1 MIENTNGINMKKTI
15 TNVCLLGLLL
25 SSPMAMTAE
34 DYEVNSPD
42 GKIAAVL
49 HLEEGK
55 LAYTVSKDGK
65 TLVDR
70 SPLGLT
76 TNKGD
81 FSAGGL
87 EYVSH
92 DVAALDETYTLTT
105 GKQLECRN
113 NCSQLTLTVKN
124 VEKDWNLSVLFR
136 LYDDGFAFRYEIP
149 RKENLSRIQIKDE
162 ASRIKV
168 KGLKYCLGS
177 RFNHPDDYTRP
188 NIPYESNYGTYTWSE
203 MQGHGHDARLNAPA
217 LAITGSE
224 FILISEAA
232 NVGTYS
238 TALLRAESEV
248 GEFSF
253 AYSGDTKD
261 MDTDK
266 IHTLTVDL
274 PLKTPWRM
282 AIVGSLSDV
291 FESVMT
297 ESLNEPNVLQDT
309 GWIRPGWVSWDWG
322 GVEGGSYGDSR
333 VECNKK
339 YIDLAVE
346 MGWPYAMIDGGW
358 NDSEI
363 PAIKEYADTKG
374 VELLLWQTAR
384 LSESWQFSFNNM
396 ENTLDQWKA
405 WGIKG
410 VKIDFW
416 EDDSRTTMERMEL
429 LLKLCAE
436 RQMLVNFHG
445 CTRPSGLRRT
455 YPHLMTQ
462 EAIMGGEQNFWNN
475 KHMTAEHH
483 INLFFT
489 RNVVGAADY
498 TPGDMVDNNGTFI
511 NLTTVAHRMG
521 LLVGF
526 ESGLQHMAE
535 SPEALRYFEGKEIM
549 KRVPTVWDES
559 RLLEGKVSQYAT
571 IARRNGE
578 DWWIAGATVAARN
591 CRMKLD
597 FLSPGKEY
605 TAYIYRDGSCRSDM
619 TFERRVVDSGT
630 TLSLREASCGGFLVQ
645 ISPKSD
651 LPSPVVPETY
661 EAEASAN
668 TLSSGVT
675 VNDVDATYASGG
687 KQVGDLG
694 VGRQLMFNDIKATHG
709 KGQYVLSLYYVTA
722 EDRKAELLVNGN
734 SLGMQTFKSNRSRA
748 NTYGPKGMGVYR
760 MVIELQ
766 EGDKNVITLKAPK
779 DNWSP
784 NFDRITLVP
793 LVTGETS
800 LPVIK
805 NKDMQAATGPVFSLD
820 GRLIAEDVT
829 SFRGREDIYLIR
841 CEDGSFIK
849 RYIENQ
855 F

>member
-1 MIENTNGINMKKTI
+1 MKKTI

-25 SSPMAMTAE
+25 SSPVAMTAE

-42 GKIAAVL
+42 GKMAAVL

-55 LAYTVSKDGK
+55 LAYSVSKNGK
-65 TLVDR
+65 SLVDR

-76 TNKGD
+76 TFRAD
-81 FSAGGL
+81 FAAGGL

-92 DVAALDETYTLTT
+92 DVEGLDETYTLTT
-105 GKQLECRN
+105 GKQRECRN

-124 VEKDWNLSVLFR
+124 VKADWNMSVLFR
-136 LYDDGFAFRYEIP
+136 LYDDGFAFRYELP
-149 RKENLSRIQIKDE
+149 KKGTLSQTQITNE

-168 KGLKYCLGS
+168 SDFKYCLGC
-177 RFNHPDDYTRP
+177 RFNHPDDYIKP
-188 NIPYESNYGTYTWSE
+188 NIPYESNYGWYAWND

-217 LAITGSE
+217 LISAGSE
-224 FILISEAA
+224 FMLISEAA

-238 TALLRAESEV
+238 TALLRAEPEV

-266 IHTLTVDL
+266 THTLNVNL

-297 ESLNEPNVLQDT
+297 ENLNAPNALKDT
-309 GWIRPGWVSWDWG
+309 SWIRPGWVSWDWG

-358 NDSEI
+358 SDSDI
-363 PAIKEYADTKG
+363 PAIKEYADAKG

-384 LSESWQFSFNNM
+384 LSESRQFSTENM
-396 ENTLDQWKA
+396 ANTLDQWKR

-416 EDDSRTTMERMEL
+416 EDDSRSTMERMEIL
-429 LLKLCAE
+429 LRLCAD
-436 RQMLVNFHG
+436 RRMLVNFHG

-511 NLTTVAHRMG
+511 SLTSVAHRMG

-559 RLLEGKVSQYAT
+559 RLLEGKVIQYAT
-571 IARRNGE
+571 IARRSGE
-578 DWWIAGATVAARN
+578 DWWIAGATVGARIS
-591 CRMKLD
+591 RVKLD
-597 FLSPGKEY
+597 FLTPGKEY
-605 TAYIYRDGSCRSDM
+605 TAYIYKDGSCRSEM
-619 TFERRVVDSGT
+619 LFQRRTVNCST
-630 TLSLREASCGGFLVQ
+630 TLSINEMASGGFLVQ

-651 LPSPVVPETY
+651 LPSPVAPVKY

-668 TLSSGVT
+668 TLSSGVK
-675 VNDVDATYASGG
+675 VNDADATYASGG
-687 KQVGDLG
+687 RQVGELG
-694 VGRQLMFNDIKATHG
+694 VGRRLAFNGIKATHG
-709 KGQYVLSLYYVTA
+709 KGQYVLSLYYATA
-722 EDRKAELLVNGN
+722 EDREAELLVNGK
-734 SLGMQTFKSNRSRA
+734 SLGMQTFKNNRKRG
-748 NTYGPKGMGVYR
+748 NTYEPKGMGVYR
-760 MVIELQ
+760 VVVELQ
-766 EGDKNVITLKAPK
+766 EGDKNVITLKAPE
-779 DNWSP
+779 DDWSP

-793 LVTGETS
+793 LVMEDTS
-800 LPVIK
+800 LPAIK
-805 NKDMQAATGPVFSLD
+805 DKDIQAASGPVFSLD
-820 GRLIAEDVT
+820 GRLLAQDET
-829 SFRGREDIYLIR
+829 LFRGCDGIYLLR
-841 CEDGSFIK
+841 REDGSFLKKYIK
-849 RYIENQ
+849 SE
-855 F
+855 